1 MLGSAGDDGRV
12 RGDKAKSVGAIQAGI
27 SSHVCGDKIFMFLT
41 GSHDIWNCVCGDK
54 SSVLKEILGHV
65 LC

>member
-12 RGDKAKSVGAIQAGI
+12 RGDKAKSVGAIRAGI

-41 GSHDIWNCVCGDK
+41 GSHDI
-54 SSVLKEILGHV
+54 
-65 LC
+65 